1 MYGPRL
7 NYGCSATSKEGI
19 AKYRFPLPLVNKSK
33 SGFSVS
39 IAQVKS
45 VQGDSVHWLQSH
57 DTGRMSLWEP
67 EGSDLSEKTV
77 LSGQLLQILKWKNWQ
92 E

>member
-1 MYGPRL
+1 M
-7 NYGCSATSKEGI
+7 
-19 AKYRFPLPLVNKSK
+19 PLVNKGNN
-33 SGFSVS
+33 GFSVS

-45 VQGDSVHWLQSH
+45 VQGDSVHCLQSR
-57 DTGRMSLWEP
+57 DTGKMSQWEP

-77 LSGQLLQILKWKNWQ
+77 LSGQLLQILKRKNWQ